1 MLAAARAELLVLRKW
16 PAVWG
21 LLLVAPAL
29 ALIGNYLLDLVMY
42 LTVTPAQY
50 QQEGS
55 PSMLLGTLLPS
66 QFVIVSVQL
75 FILNHVVP
83 FVVLGAVLAGGDWG
97 RGTIATSLLAGP
109 GRVRAG
115 AGQALALAVA
125 TAASVAATFAV
136 SAAASLVIRAVEAK
150 AVNPVDGAM
159 PPAWVLVRAMGVAL
173 LVAVTYAAMGWFL
186 GTACRSAAGAIG
198 AALVWTVLIEPAIL
212 GLGFDYLGP
221 LEKISDFLPGTNAIT
236 VTGLFGDVG
245 GGATSQNYLPDRPAI
260 ATWALAGYIAAFV
273 ALTFVLLRRRDVLAG
288 RARRRRRRHPM
299 VPAARPGPLQPE
311 PDAVVP
317 PPRRAGRILA
327 SLRAEL
333 LVMRHRPVLWWL
345 VLAVPASMLIAGY
358 LTDYTGY
365 QSAGNGN
372 PATGDVSGFL
382 MLPSVLPVQYLT
394 TALSGLSTY
403 SAVYGGPDGLAVL
416 FLLGALVAGSDWGR
430 GTVKT
435 ALLAGPGQLAAR
447 LGQDL
452 AVLAAAAAGMVLTF
466 GLAAATA
473 AGFAVALAGTAPPA
487 DTRFPPPGHVIMVVA
502 GGLLVALACTAIGLA
517 LGTIVRSATKAAAL
531 VLLWAVL
538 VMPYLDQ
545 IGSQV
550 HGVLLG
556 LYELLPDASINT
568 VVNFYN
574 PNTVSLEGTVV
585 PPSGVLLTP
594 ALAFATLALYLLASL
609 AIAAVITTRRSI
621 T

>member
-1 MLAAARAELLVLRKW
+1 MFAAARAELLVLRRW
-16 PAVWG
+16 PSAWG

-29 ALIGNYLLDLVMY
+29 TLIGNYLMGLVMY

-50 QQEGS
+50 QLYGS
-55 PSMLLGTLLPS
+55 PSMNLGTLLPG

-75 FILNHVVP
+75 FTLNHVVP
-83 FVVLGAVLAGGDWG
+83 FVVLGAVMAGGDWG

-109 GRVRAG
+109 GRIRTG
-115 AGQALALAVA
+115 AGQALALATA

-136 SAAASLVIRAVEAK
+136 SAAASLVIRAMEAK
-150 AVNPVDGAM
+150 AANPVDGAM

-173 LVAVTYAAMGWFL
+173 LVALAYAAMGWFL
-186 GTACRSAAGAIG
+186 GTACRSAVGAIA

-221 LEKISDFLPGTNAIT
+221 LQKISDFTPGTNAIT

-245 GGATSQNYLPDRPAI
+245 GGASSQNYLPDRPAI
-260 ATWALAGYIAAFV
+260 AAWALAGYIAAFV
-273 ALTFVLLRRRDVLAG
+273 ALTFVLLRRRDVQAG
-288 RARRRRRRHPM
+288 RARRRSRRPA
-299 VPAARPGPLQPE
+299 VPAPGPGPVPPE
-311 PDAVVP
+311 QDAVAP
-317 PPRRAGRILA
+317 PSRRASRVLA
-327 SLRAEL
+327 PLRAEL
-333 LVMRHRPVLWWL
+333 LVMRRRPALWWL
-345 VLAVPASMLIAGY
+345 VLAVPVSMLIAGY
-358 LTDYTGY
+358 LADYTGY

-372 PATGDVSGFL
+372 PATSSVSGFL

-403 SAVYGGPDGLAVL
+403 AAVYGGPDGLAVL
-416 FLLGALVAGSDWGR
+416 FLLGALVAGTDWGR
-430 GTVKT
+430 GTLAN
-435 ALLAGPGQLAAR
+435 ALLAGPGRLATR
-447 LGQDL
+447 FGQDL
-452 AVLAAAAAGMVLTF
+452 AVLIAAAASIVLTF
-466 GLAAATA
+466 VLAAATA
-473 AGFAVALAGTAPPA
+473 AGFAAALAGAAPAA
-487 DTRFPPPGHVIMVVA
+487 DTRFPSPGHVATVVA

-517 LGTIVRSATKAAAL
+517 LGTIVRSGTKAAAL

-545 IGSQV
+545 IGGQL

-556 LYELLPDASINT
+556 LYKLLPDAAINT
-568 VVNFYN
+568 VVNLYN
-574 PNTVSLEGTVV
+574 PNTVSMEGTVL

-594 ALAFATLALYLLASL
+594 VLAFATLALYLLACL
-609 AIAAVITTRRSI
+609 AVAGVITSRRTI